1 MSPESKTNADH
12 CWFAQATP
20 SVRWGVPAH
29 PRRVLGQA
37 DSLLG
42 MYASTRGAGLSAE
55 VKRRILTGTYALSAG
70 FYDAYYK
77 RAQQVLL
84 VLTAGADYVMPGGN
98 ACILLEAV
106 PLGEQ
111 VCRPRQEFLHNA

>member
-1 MSPESKTNADH
+1 MMCACLQLDSTSCLRFLTAH
-12 CWFAQATP
+12 CL
-20 SVRWGVPAH
+20 VN
-29 PRRVLGQA
+29 QA

-84 VLTAGADYVMPGGN
+84 P
-98 ACILLEAV
+98 EPRV
-106 PLGEQ
+106 PTSLPPVAYEQ
-111 VCRPRQEFLHNA
+111 VMCTRIYFGHGIVAIR